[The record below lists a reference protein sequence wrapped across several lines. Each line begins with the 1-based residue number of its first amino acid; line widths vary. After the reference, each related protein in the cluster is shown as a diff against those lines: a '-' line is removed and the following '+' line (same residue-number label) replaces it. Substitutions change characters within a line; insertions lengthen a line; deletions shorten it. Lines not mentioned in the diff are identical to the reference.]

1 MELAEAETIRDT
13 YLNTYTGVPG
23 YWERQIRQ
31 TQKLGYVETFA
42 GRRVQVKGD
51 WNGDFAWSM
60 GSTAINY
67 RIQGTF
73 AEQKYLA
80 LSVLKPYCVK
90 HGIIFFLDYHDGL
103 LFFVPERLAEKAAVE
118 MKAKL
123 DNLPYKKAW
132 DFTPPIPLNWDA
144 KIGSS
149 WGDLVD
155 IETYAE
161 AARMENQ

>member
-1 MELAEAETIRDT
+1 VQE
-13 YLNTYTGVPG
+13 

-51 WNGDFAWSM
+51 WNGDFAWKM
-60 GSTAINY
+60 ESTAINY
-67 RIQGTF
+67 PIQGTG
-73 AEQKYLA
+73 ADQKYLA
-80 LSVLKPYCVK
+80 LSVLKPYCLK

-123 DNLPYKKAW
+123 DNLPYQKAW
-132 DFTPPIPLNWDA
+132 HFTPPVPLNWDA

-149 WGDLVD
+149 WGDLV
-155 IETYAE
+155 ELENYAKTCMKGKQ
-161 AARMENQ
+161 R